1 MTTVVQRVHF
11 GEDKASELGLGPDLV
26 RAVLYG
32 HVLIRPSANKV
43 RSTSYIDNWC
53 VGLPSPYP

>member
-32 HVLIRPSANKV
+32 HVLIRSSAKV
-43 RSTSYIDNWC
+43 CQYKYF
-53 VGLPSPYP
+53 VH